1 MTEWWKPS
9 KGQWQFKSNDTDNV
23 FREFVATPFANIN
36 ASETGIITI
45 DYIGYRL
52 VDDNCFAHLSD
63 IESVNDTIETLTT
76 TVNGLADNEI
86 FTANKPIVAD
96 IASDADLATV
106 ISSLNSLIGNLKTRG
121 IVQ

>member
-1 MTEWWKPS
+1 M
-9 KGQWQFKSNDTDNV
+9 

-45 DYIGYRL
+45 NYIGYRL
-52 VDDNCFAHLSD
+52 ADDDCFAHLSD

-86 FTANKPIVAD
+86 FTANKPIITD